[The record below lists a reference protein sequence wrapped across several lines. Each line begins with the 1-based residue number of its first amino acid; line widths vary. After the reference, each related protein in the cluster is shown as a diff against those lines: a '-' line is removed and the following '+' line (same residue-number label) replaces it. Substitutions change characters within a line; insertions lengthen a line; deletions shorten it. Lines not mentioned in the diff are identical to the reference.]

1 MEDFVMRNA
10 ILILVLA
17 AVTAAC
23 GGEAAAPGQT
33 PAPGSDARA
42 AGSAGSADAGSAEA
56 AKGAEKAGEKA
67 EKGPIERLFS
77 REPEF
82 REVTLAAGTVL
93 PIELQSTVASDS
105 SNVEDPVNA
114 RLRRAVVVNGVEAL
128 PAGSTL
134 NGTVT
139 AATRSAR
146 VKGRAQI
153 AFRFDSIVPAGRD
166 ERIDIRTSAVSR
178 MAPATK
184 KKDAATIAV
193 PAAGGAV
200 IGGIVGGG
208 SGAAKGAVIGGGAGT
223 GVVLATRGKEVR
235 FGPGAD
241 FTVTLQSPVTVR
253 VPVKK

>member
-1 MEDFVMRNA
+1 MRKP
-10 ILILVLA
+10 ILILALA
-17 AVTAAC
+17 AVMAAC
-23 GGEAAAPGQT
+23 GGEAGAPGQSAV
-33 PAPGSDARA
+33 PESDAA
-42 AGSAGSADAGSAEA
+42 KAVGSTGGSANAEA
-56 AKGAEKAGEKA
+56 AKDAKPAEKAEKKDDT
-67 EKGPIERLFS
+67 KGPIERLFS

-82 REVTLAAGTVL
+82 REVTLPAGTVL
-93 PIELQSTVASDS
+93 PIELQSAVASDT
-105 SNVEDPVNA
+105 SNVEDPVKA
-114 RLRRAVVVNGVEAL
+114 SLRRAVIVEGVEAL

-139 AATRSAR
+139 AAKRSAR
-146 VKGRAQI
+146 VKGRAQV

-166 ERIDIRTSAVSR
+166 ERIAIRTSAVSR

-241 FTVTLQSPVTVR
+241 FSVTLQAPVTIR
-253 VPVKK
+253 VPVKSAR